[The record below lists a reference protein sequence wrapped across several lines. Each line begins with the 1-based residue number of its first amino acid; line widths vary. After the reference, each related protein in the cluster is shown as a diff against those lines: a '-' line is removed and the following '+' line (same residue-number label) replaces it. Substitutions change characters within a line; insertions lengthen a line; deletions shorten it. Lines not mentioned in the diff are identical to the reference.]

1 MKKKLKIVGLIALY
15 AFIALLLDYV
25 WYVFKAI

>member
-1 MKKKLKIVGLIALY
+1 MKKHKIVGLIALY

-25 WYVFKAI
+25 WYVFNVI

>member
-1 MKKKLKIVGLIALY
+1 MKKKLKIVGLIARY

-25 WYVFKAI
+25 WYVFNVI